1 VADRLDADRIAEG
14 VLPAL
19 RSQLRRVTVLEE
31 VDSTNTELARRAPAE
46 QHAHVLLAER
56 QTAGRGR
63 GARRWHSPAGG
74 NVYLSLGWRFRGL
87 GTEASALPLAVAVA
101 VSESLAAAGVQGA
114 GIKWPNDILVDGC
127 KLAGILVESQA
138 RGASDTVVITGIGIN
153 VRMGS
158 TGTDRANAAIDRPWV
173 DLESCLPAR
182 LRPVDRNRLVSGLL
196 DRLLAAFGRFE
207 QSGFASFRPR
217 YEALDLLEGRA
228 LSLECE
234 TGEIRGTGRGVDDLG
249 RLLITMAD
257 GEVRAFHSGEARL
270 HRE

>member
-1 VADRLDADRIAEG
+1 MLDGGLGR
-14 VLPAL
+14 
-19 RSQLRRVTVLEE
+19 
-31 VDSTNTELARRAPAE
+31 EL
-46 QHAHVLLAER
+46 
-56 QTAGRGR
+56 
-63 GARRWHSPAGG
+63 
-74 NVYLSLGWRFRGL
+74 RFRGVNIL
-87 GTEASALPLAVAVA
+87 QTIWSAGALMTV
-101 VSESLAAAGVQGA
+101 SLAAAEAVEELGIQGVV

-158 TGTDRANAAIDRPWV
+158 TGTEQANAAIDRPWV
-173 DLESCLPAR
+173 DLESCLPAP

-228 LSLECE
+228 EIGQGGGNVALSDKPRLD
-234 TGEIRGTGRGVDDLG
+234 GVLQKCTRCDILLLPQFDVPVINRTAVDQSVELIQHKGLG
-249 RLLITMAD
+249 R
-257 GEVRAFHSGEARL
+257 VSRRQREAQLSRTIKQD
-270 HRE
+270 RELDMVLVAVC